1 MSDLDDFFAKK
12 DKKGKNKTVKK
23 KGLSN
28 DDLEKK
34 FDEKSSGDTTGDK
47 IKARK
52 YVNFDNYVQVIPDEF
67 SPMFYRV
74 SLITKTYPFHFTQ
87 DAEAEW
93 NDFNDDESKDYSGLK
108 IQTLSMKYV
117 WFLTRTFIILITY
130 SSSRDKEEV
139 QREEEESTKKEQALP
154 AWKEGGEEQEA
165 APAAQPAKAD
175 SDLVSLF
182 RNRNQIKINDTVEF
196 PDLGTPSEAYE
207 ELKGFQTVRTAGPPR
222 PGASANESI
231 STDNKYQ
238 ALKNNSN

>member
-52 YVNFDNYVQVIPDEF
+52 YVNFDNYVQ
-67 SPMFYRV
+67 
-74 SLITKTYPFHFTQ
+74 

-108 IQTLSMKYV
+108 IQTLSMK
-117 WFLTRTFIILITY
+117 
-130 SSSRDKEEV
+130 DKEEV